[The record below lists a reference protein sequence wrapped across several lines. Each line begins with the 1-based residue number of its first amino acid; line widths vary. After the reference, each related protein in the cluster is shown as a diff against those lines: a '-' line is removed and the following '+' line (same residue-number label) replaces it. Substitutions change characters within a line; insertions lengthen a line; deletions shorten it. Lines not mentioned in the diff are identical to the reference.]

1 MTDLHLSYRETGRL
15 RALLRAWDERIAG
28 EPPIALHR
36 WASLAVWPIARS
48 ATVAASTGI
57 EGNRLSVE
65 EVEEVLAGG
74 AVQGRV
80 ADVRDVRNYNR
91 ALEIANR
98 AALREDFEW
107 SQELL
112 RRLNAAII
120 DGLEDDE
127 RGEYRS
133 GPVVVGG
140 MYEPPDH
147 RLVPGLMTQLVD
159 WLRAQDDD
167 HTLIRAGLAHLNVV
181 SIHPWLN
188 GNGRAARVVGSL
200 SLMRRGIAAPELVN
214 IEAVIRA
221 QPGAYVTALQE
232 THGPAYQPDRH
243 AATTWLEYF
252 AGLAVDRLDLRT
264 RLDAAIQADF
274 GLLAMELDAAGRPLD
289 WAPFLLAARIA
300 PVRTAEVASR
310 LGLSPSRARAML
322 AEAVGAAWLSAAGE
336 RRGRRYVPADRLAD
350 LPMRTPDVMDRLR
363 RGRPVVD

>member
-36 WASLAVWPIARS
+36 WASLAVWPVARS

-57 EGNRLSVE
+57 EGNRLSLE
-65 EVEEVLAGG
+65 EVEEVLSGG

-91 ALEIANR
+91 ALDIANR
-98 AALREDFEW
+98 AALRQDFEW
-107 SQELL
+107 TQELL
-112 RRLNAAII
+112 RRLNATIL

-127 RGEYRS
+127 RGEYRP

-140 MYEPPDH
+140 MYEPPEHH
-147 RLVPGLMTQLVD
+147 RISGLMTQFVD
-159 WLRAQDDD
+159 WLRADDDD
-167 HTLIRAGLAHLNVV
+167 HTLVRAGLAHLNVV

-188 GNGRAARVVGSL
+188 GNGRTARVVGGL

-214 IEAVIRA
+214 IEAVIRG
-221 QPGAYVTALQE
+221 QPDAYVAALQE
-232 THGPAYQPDRH
+232 THGSAYQPDRH
-243 AATTWLEYF
+243 AATAWLEYF
-252 AGLAVDRLDLRT
+252 AALAVDRLDLRT

-274 GLLAMELDAAGRPLD
+274 GLLAMELDAADRPLN
-289 WAPFLLAARIA
+289 WAPVLLAARIA
-300 PVRTAEVASR
+300 PVRTTDVGAR
-310 LGLSPSRARAML
+310 LGLSPSRARAVL
-322 AEAVGAAWLSAAGE
+322 AEAVAAGWLSVAGQ
-336 RRGRRYVPADRLAD
+336 RRGRRYVAADRLAG

-363 RGRPVVD
+363 RGRPIEG